1 MKLSASGR
9 PRTVREPPPRRRPPA
24 PHTSSCVHWC
34 LACLPWHRDLE
45 EDPYFTD
52 GFLDSSFQ
60 PSMKPPP
67 APVTNPD
74 GKTAVTE
81 IVNR

>member
-1 MKLSASGR
+1 MPPDPACPRR
-9 PRTVREPPPRRRPPA
+9 PRSHSLVA
-24 PHTSSCVHWC
+24 PLIC
-34 LACLPWHRDLE
+34 PGHRDLE

-52 GFLDSSFQ
+52 GFLDSGFQ
-60 PSMKPPP
+60 PSAKPPP
-67 APVTNPD
+67 APVTNSD

>member
-1 MKLSASGR
+1 MKPGALEEALGHSESPPLALCWFLCSLVLRFSAR
-9 PRTVREPPPRRRPPA
+9 
-24 PHTSSCVHWC
+24 
-34 LACLPWHRDLE
+34 HRDLE

-52 GFLDSSFQ
+52 SFLDSGFQ
-60 PSMKPPP
+60 PSVKPPP
-67 APVTNPD
+67 APATSPD

>member
-1 MKLSASGR
+1 MTPGALGR
-9 PRTVREPPPRRRPPA
+9 PWATRNPLPWPPA
-24 PHTSSCVHWC
+24 FFLCSLVLHFS
-34 LACLPWHRDLE
+34 ARRRDLE

-52 GFLDSSFQ
+52 SFLDSGFQ
-60 PSMKPPP
+60 PSAKPPP
-67 APVTNPD
+67 APATNPD

>member
-1 MKLSASGR
+1 MKPGAVEEAWGHSEPLPGPCWFLCSLMLHFSAR
-9 PRTVREPPPRRRPPA
+9 
-24 PHTSSCVHWC
+24 
-34 LACLPWHRDLE
+34 HRDLE

-52 GFLDSSFQ
+52 SFLDSGFQ
-60 PSMKPPP
+60 PSAKPPP
-67 APVTNPD
+67 APATNPD

>member
-1 MKLSASGR
+1 MKPCASGR
-9 PRTVREPPPRRRPPA
+9 PQAAGTHHSPPVPL
-24 PHTSSCVHWC
+24 HCSFIHWC
-34 LACLPWHRDLE
+34 HRDLE

-52 GFLDSSFQ
+52 GFLNSSFQ
-60 PSMKPPP
+60 PSAKPPP
-67 APVTNPD
+67 APATNSD

>member
-1 MKLSASGR
+1 MKPCSSGKPQAAQDPLR
-9 PRTVREPPPRRRPPA
+9 PSVPPHLFIYSLVPLVCPG
-24 PHTSSCVHWC
+24 
-34 LACLPWHRDLE
+34 HRDLE

-52 GFLDSSFQ
+52 GFLNSSFQ
-60 PSMKPPP
+60 PSAKPPP
-67 APVTNPD
+67 APATNSD

>member
-1 MKLSASGR
+1 MHVYPG
-9 PRTVREPPPRRRPPA
+9 
-24 PHTSSCVHWC
+24 
-34 LACLPWHRDLE
+34 HRDLE

-52 GFLDSSFQ
+52 GLLNAGFQ
-60 PSMKPPP
+60 PSAKHPP
-67 APVTNPD
+67 APATNSD